1 MTEDAKVSIKL
12 EVCRDKTSGKLSI
25 TAHFNSNA
33 PNIIKDKDGYCWMPT
48 VEEKDLLNEAFE
60 LFPVD
65 GGYVTPMKSASKDE
79 DKKEDMSMPEPMV
92 GEELE
97 PEPEPLQPEGD
108 VKEPADLLPLEAPNE
123 SDVFEATDDHIKNDE
138 KMDDSK
144 VEELIIDEPKPDEP
158 MIEEPKPEE
167 PMIDE
172 PMIDEPKPDEP
183 MIDEPKPD
191 EPMIEEP
198 MIEEPKPEEQK
209 PDEPEGDKK
218 EYGEDMVVEADQD
231 AIEAALKKHTKEDE
245 TLVEADEQTI
255 IDKVL
260 SQKKKGRWSK
270 R

>member
-1 MTEDAKVSIKL
+1 
-12 EVCRDKTSGKLSI
+12 
-25 TAHFNSNA
+25 
-33 PNIIKDKDGYCWMPT
+33 
-48 VEEKDLLNEAFE
+48 
-60 LFPVD
+60 
-65 GGYVTPMKSASKDE
+65 
-79 DKKEDMSMPEPMV
+79 
-92 GEELE
+92 
-97 PEPEPLQPEGD
+97 
-108 VKEPADLLPLEAPNE
+108 
-123 SDVFEATDDHIKNDE
+123 
-138 KMDDSK
+138 
-144 VEELIIDEPKPDEP
+144 
-158 MIEEPKPEE
+158 
-167 PMIDE
+167 
-172 PMIDEPKPDEP
+172 MIDEPKPDEP

-191 EPMIEEP
+191 EPMIDEP

>member
-1 MTEDAKVSIKL
+1 MTKDAKVSIKL
-12 EVCRDKTSGKLSI
+12 EVCRDKASGKLSI
-25 TAHFNSNA
+25 TAHFNSND

-92 GEELE
+92 EEELK
-97 PEPEPLQPEGD
+97 PEPEPLQPEED
-108 VKEPADLLPLEAPNE
+108 VKEPADLPPLETPNE
-123 SDVFEATDDHIKNDE
+123 SDVFDVTDDHIKNDDFE
-138 KMDDSK
+138 KIIDKRIDEVSSEKDDKK
-144 VEELIIDEPKPDEP
+144 VEELI
-158 MIEEPKPEE
+158 IEEPKPEE

-172 PMIDEPKPDEP
+172 PKPD
-183 MIDEPKPD
+183 
-191 EPMIEEP
+191 EP

-260 SQKKKGRWSK
+260 SQKKKGKWSK